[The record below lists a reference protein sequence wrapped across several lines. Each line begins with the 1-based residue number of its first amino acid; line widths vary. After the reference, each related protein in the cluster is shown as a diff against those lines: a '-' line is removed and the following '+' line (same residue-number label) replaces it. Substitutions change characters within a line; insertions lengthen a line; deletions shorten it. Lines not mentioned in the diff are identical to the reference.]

1 MTKVISI
8 DALAVMKKK
17 NSPLSNIM
25 VKTLVSACDKQS
37 KKEAFGPKD
46 IKGSFL
52 PLINRGLLNTEEKT
66 VNGKTVITWHVTT
79 SAVEILRNLGI
90 DITC

>member
-8 DALAVMKKK
+8 NRFAVIKKK
-17 NSPLSNIM
+17 NLPLSNIM
-25 VKTLVSACDKQS
+25 IKTLVSACSKQS

-52 PLINRGLLNTEEKT
+52 PLINRGFINTEEKN
-66 VNGKTVITWHVTT
+66 VNGKTVITWHVTQ
-79 SAVEILRNLGI
+79 SGVDALKNL
-90 DITC
+90 DIKISC